1 MSVSPCGE
9 QGKSPMIVFPRGA
22 RVGWR
27 VRRGVLLQ
35 ECGLLPGG
43 AGVVRV
49 GGRERR
55 DACGTCRRQG
65 RRDPRQECAR
75 ASTRRRTRT
84 LGMAKT
90 RPVDEGKDIEV
101 VEQHDDQ
108 DKGKLFFAARPRP
121 EQPAVPVL
129 VCKHRPHS
137 ASLVN
142 RGRAAGRRE
151 RGSACVLATSRRSSL
166 VRYSFVAGAKVRV
179 RRGRQNSKCHS
190 RPLPTTLTGH
200 QAMSELPICSSCTT

>member
-9 QGKSPMIVFPRGA
+9 QGKSPMIIFPRGA

-27 VRRGVLLQ
+27 VRRDAFSYKNMVSYQVVQGRCEWLGVSEGMSAALV
-35 ECGLLPGG
+35 EGRAGATPGG
-43 AGVVRV
+43 SVR
-49 GGRERR
+49 
-55 DACGTCRRQG
+55 
-65 RRDPRQECAR
+65 AR
-75 ASTRRRTRT
+75 ALAGA

-179 RRGRQNSKCHS
+179 RRGRQNSKCH
-190 RPLPTTLTGH
+190 PLP
-200 QAMSELPICSSCTT
+200 P